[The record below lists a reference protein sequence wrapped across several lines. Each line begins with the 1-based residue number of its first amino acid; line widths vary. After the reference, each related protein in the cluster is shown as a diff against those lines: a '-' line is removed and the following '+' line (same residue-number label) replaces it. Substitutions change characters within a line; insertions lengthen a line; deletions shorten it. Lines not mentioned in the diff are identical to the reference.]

1 MSRHHHKSTFDD
13 NGKQT
18 GSVEVPFTAEEE
30 TARDAEEAAEEAA
43 KPARAMLALR
53 TKRNTLLT
61 ESDWTQS
68 PDSPLTDEVIDDWA
82 IYREELRDL
91 PDTTADPANPVW
103 PEVPE

>member
-30 TARDAEEAAEEAA
+30 TARNAEEAAEEAA

-53 TKRNTLLT
+53 TKRNILLT

-68 PDSPLTDEVIDDWA
+68 PDSPLTDEVKATWA
-82 IYREELRDL
+82 TYRGELRDL
-91 PDTTADPANPVW
+91 PASTEDPADPTW
-103 PEVPE
+103 PTPPE